1 MADLVEWHGDKL
13 TKGMRRA
20 AVRIIRREAL
30 AMIGRMKRAMTQTVR
45 DRSRRKGRMGYPSAP
60 GHPPAVQRG
69 VLRQSLTADFSDLE
83 SEGVAHVGA
92 TGNAPYAIYL
102 ELGTYRMA
110 PRPFLRPEQQKAQ
123 ENILWALDSL
133 MWYEKVME

>member
-1 MADLVEWHGDKL
+1 M
-13 TKGMRRA
+13 
-20 AVRIIRREAL
+20 RIIRREAI
-30 AMIGRMKRAMTQTVR
+30 AMVARMKVAMTQTVR
-45 DRSRRKGRMGYPSAP
+45 DTTRRKGRMGYPSAP

-83 SEGVAHVGA
+83 TEGVAHVGA

-110 PRPFLRPEQQKAQ
+110 PRPFLRPAQRVAQ
-123 ENILWALDSL
+123 ENIMRALDGL
-133 MWYEKVME
+133 MRNEQVME